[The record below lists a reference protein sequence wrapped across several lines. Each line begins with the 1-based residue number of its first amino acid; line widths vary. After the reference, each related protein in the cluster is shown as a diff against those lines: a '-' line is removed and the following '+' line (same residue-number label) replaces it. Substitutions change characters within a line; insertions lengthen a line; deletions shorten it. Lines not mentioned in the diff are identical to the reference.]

1 MKKFVLTI
9 CVVIICMVTAL
20 FYGKTGIKQ
29 LQGFMIL
36 ILLYQKIQLWKFSI
50 QEGRKLLTL
59 TMKVITHWMI
69 WKRFFFNSS
78 YNCNKFS

>member
-20 FYGKTGIKQ
+20 FYGKTGIKTTTGVHDPDIA
-29 LQGFMIL
+29 LSENTAMEIFYTGG
-36 ILLYQKIQLWKFSI
+36 QKTS
-50 QEGRKLLTL
+50 L

-69 WKRFFFNSS
+69 WK
-78 YNCNKFS
+78 KILL